1 MARSGMSVDGPAQRV
16 APDDAVL
23 GDVGWR
29 SIAGLAAVVVGV
41 LALFCIGVLLPY
53 FADDLHRVPLADV
66 AVGAH
71 DPQDLWPRDDRV
83 GRVVGFAGLLAVG
96 VGPLVLLAV
105 VVVGAVWLTSLWR
118 RRPEPQ
124 RASRSLAVVVVMAG
138 AAAALLFW
146 LSGTGSALAAWRLD

>member
-1 MARSGMSVDGPAQRV
+1 MTVDGAAQAV
-16 APDDAVL
+16 AHDDAVL

-29 SIAGLAAVVVGV
+29 SIVGLAAVVVAV
-41 LALFCIGVLLPY
+41 LALFCLGVLLPY
-53 FADDLHRVPLADV
+53 YVNDLHRMPLADV
-66 AVGAH
+66 AGGAH
-71 DPQDLWPRDDRV
+71 DPAALWPQDDRV
-83 GRVVGFAGLLAVG
+83 GLAVGMAGLLAVG

-138 AAAALLFW
+138 AVAAVLFW
-146 LSGTGSALAAWRLD
+146 SSETGSALAAWRLD